1 MRRDGGILLDAHVM
15 TLSGVRSKIRSQMAS
30 RGCFYIKALKDG
42 VIIHDSTGC
51 MRLLQAEAT
60 AIFFARPAF
69 SNWMSIRLNLSSRLR
84 DMDHSWTFVERTL
97 IGAEMVKSV
106 MCIWAL
112 RHRGWAAR
120 MDVMRK
126 WAVEDCPDRIF
137 ALDEAFTRMIS
148 GQSEAFKSIVIE
160 ALDDIGGVIAAD
172 ERIRKRI

>member
-1 MRRDGGILLDAHVM
+1 
-15 TLSGVRSKIRSQMAS
+15 
-30 RGCFYIKALKDG
+30 
-42 VIIHDSTGC
+42 
-51 MRLLQAEAT
+51 
-60 AIFFARPAF
+60 
-69 SNWMSIRLNLSSRLR
+69 
-84 DMDHSWTFVERTL
+84 
-97 IGAEMVKSV
+97 
-106 MCIWAL
+106 
-112 RHRGWAAR
+112 